1 MAASVVMCSTAFAQ
15 ESGTPV
21 ECPEQPTEVLPG
33 VYASSIERTI
43 TFSKDGETLDFT
55 AGYTGYADESRI
67 TCLEETPEFIR
78 RDRLPAPGE
87 FTATGGSCGFGGG
100 GGGAEHVG
108 LSSEWPRM
116 ERRMADRIDR
126 FVKEGYPTNSIILH
140 AVSSGLTID
149 KTVYLMTRADSDR
162 AEEFFTAAFA
172 MQDSLPGWACSA
184 PGATAR
190 GGAYSP
196 YYDVNDLPPR
206 LSVAEVARRYFE
218 ENRIMEPMPDW
229 FAGDFHMLAYTDE
242 LIELA
247 GDDRWYT
254 RGGRSAVE
262 NGRLTKPIMISM
274 YGETQ
279 DVIIDISRD
288 ELLPFRERGVERLPV
303 VFYFNKDFQ
312 YPATDVRFDGTLSDA
327 IGLFNSRGAE
337 LTPVPWLGAAITMSW
352 FRPGIST
359 TGSRS
364 LARRDRCTAL
374 RAIESGPRPRRIC
387 QGSGDRDVVFR
398 AERPLGQRSR
408 ARARGHRIGVRR
420 DSRGFP
426 VSPTRPRPVRRQHRG
441 LHASR
446 LRCAHLRRRFTG
458 GLRYRAGARTGT
470 RGRGAAADTCTGEA
484 LKARPDLDSGRS
496 RSPAPR
502 AGFPLDCRDG
512 FSH

>member
-1 MAASVVMCSTAFAQ
+1 MAASVVMCSPAFAQ

-21 ECPEQPTEVLPG
+21 ECPEQPAEVLPG
-33 VYASSIERTI
+33 VYASSIEHTI
-43 TFSKDGETLDFT
+43 TFSKDGDTLDFT
-55 AGYTGYADESRI
+55 AGNTGYADESRI

-87 FTATGGSCGFGGG
+87 FAVTGGSCGFSGG

-149 KTVYLMTRADSDR
+149 KTVYLMTRADGDR
-162 AEEFFTAAFA
+162 AEEFFTTAFA

-184 PGATAR
+184 AGATAR

-206 LSVAEVARRYFE
+206 RSVAEVARRFFE

-247 GDDRWYT
+247 GDNRWYT

-262 NGRLTKPIMISM
+262 NGRLTKPIMISL

-279 DVIIDISRD
+279 DVVIDISRE
-288 ELLPFRERGVERLPV
+288 ELLPFQERGVGRLPV

-312 YPATDVRFDGTLSDA
+312 FTATDVRFDGTLSDA
-327 IGLFNSRGAE
+327 IELFTSQGAE
-337 LTPVPWLGAAITMSW
+337 LTPVPWLGGGDYHVMVPAEDFDDW
-352 FRPGIST
+352 FEIP
-359 TGSRS
+359 SRDDIDPQRYEQLS
-364 LARRDRCTAL
+364 ADLA
-374 RAIESGPRPRRIC
+374 
-387 QGSGDRDVVFR
+387 
-398 AERPLGQRSR
+398 
-408 ARARGHRIGVRR
+408 
-420 DSRGFP
+420 
-426 VSPTRPRPVRRQHRG
+426 
-441 LHASR
+441 
-446 LRCAHLRRRFTG
+446 
-458 GLRYRAGARTGT
+458 
-470 RGRGAAADTCTGEA
+470 
-484 LKARPDLDSGRS
+484 
-496 RSPAPR
+496 
-502 AGFPLDCRDG
+502 RDG
-512 FSH
+512 FARGPVIATLYSEQNGRWVNDPERVRVAMESGYDEIPVAFLYHRLGRVPCGASTADCMQVVCDALICAGGSPAACDIEPALEQEFDDDDELPIPALGGSASPAT